1 MTRRTLGS
9 VVVSVAVLV
18 LSQVVW
24 AVAPKAQT
32 AKPQA
37 AEAGVNANAN
47 AGANAGALPNVDE
60 IHQAFEQ
67 GNYKETLQKLSRVL
81 MLRGDAAKVYDRHD
95 LLRLKG
101 ETQLKLKDATGAAS
115 SFEQAAKEAKEDKD
129 RAVDLATQ
137 LLIKRSRNLT
147 FTPAPKKGAK
157 AADKAADKAVAK
169 AEPIDISD
177 PEKRKAA
184 FEALLAE
191 QKEQVEPKLKG
202 AKDAKT
208 LPPVIEALY
217 AAGSLRT
224 LELAATGEDAQ
235 VSAMVKDLTGRA
247 QKMMTDALKKMT
259 DTVNQIEE
267 SANRLQEVMTPVRAP
282 GLGGGAGLGVYGE
295 RSYKKR
301 GLMTPDVKDLNRV
314 IADCKRLVP
323 TIKELVDKLGES
335 GEEFKQI
342 GTDTVA
348 LGNKAHD
355 VLTTDYADS
364 YTRSPRN
371 ARDRRP

>member
-9 VVVSVAVLV
+9 VVVSVAVFV

-24 AVAPKAQT
+24 AVAPKAQN

-37 AEAGVNANAN
+37 AGAGVNANAN
-47 AGANAGALPNVDE
+47 AGANVGALPNVDE

-81 MLRGDAAKVYDRHD
+81 MLRGDAAKAYNRHD
-95 LLRLKG
+95 LLRLRG
-101 ETQLKLKDATGAAS
+101 ETQLKLKDATGAAA

-157 AADKAADKAVAK
+157 AADNAADKAVAK

-208 LPPVIEALY
+208 LPPLIEALY

-259 DTVNQIEE
+259 DMVNQIEE